1 MESRGSTPGKEPST
15 SAPGWVTT
23 HQWKLLTQHSLTS
36 ALLESE
42 AVWASW
48 VKDKGSLPTDP
59 SPFLALL
66 LAVLLR
72 PKGTNAY
79 LVTFVKAT
87 IGAEY
92 LESDTIIV
100 ADVHSFSSP
109 NDPIV
114 FLLGTSVE
122 EPSSDLTKL
131 ADLQGIASS
140 KVTPSFFTCTANP
153 L

>member
-1 MESRGSTPGKEPST
+1 MMYDSFS
-15 SAPGWVTT
+15 GWV
-23 HQWKLLTQHSLTS
+23 
-36 ALLESE
+36 
-42 AVWASW
+42 
-48 VKDKGSLPTDP
+48 
-59 SPFLALL
+59 
-66 LAVLLR
+66 
-72 PKGTNAY
+72 GTGP
-79 LVTFVKAT
+79 

-140 KVTPSFFTCTANP
+140 KVCPFSFTCK
-153 L
+153 